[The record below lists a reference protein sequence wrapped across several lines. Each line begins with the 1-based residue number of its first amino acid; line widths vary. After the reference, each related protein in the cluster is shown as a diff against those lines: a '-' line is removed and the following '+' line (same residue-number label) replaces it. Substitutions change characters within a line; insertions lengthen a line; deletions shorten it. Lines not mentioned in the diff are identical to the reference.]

1 MKQQLVGTI
10 NLKPS
15 GHWLAN
21 LYVQEREY
29 GGEYVAE
36 RCIQGQPKLS
46 WTCDKLQDVLDCV
59 EAWADMGEVYAAPI
73 KKQASTPSLR

>member
-1 MKQQLVGTI
+1 MRRQLVGTV
-10 NLKPS
+10 NLKSS

-36 RCIQGQPKLS
+36 RQIQGQPKLT
-46 WTCDKLQDVLDCV
+46 WTCDRLQDVLDCV
-59 EAWADMGEVYAAPI
+59 EVWADMGEVYATPT
-73 KKQASTPSLR
+73 KKQALTLPLR